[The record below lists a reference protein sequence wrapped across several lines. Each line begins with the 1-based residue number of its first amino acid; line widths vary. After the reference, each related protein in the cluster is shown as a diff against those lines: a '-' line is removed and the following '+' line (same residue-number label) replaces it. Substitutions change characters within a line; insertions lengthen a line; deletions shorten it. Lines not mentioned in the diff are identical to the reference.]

1 MMPRLV
7 FRPEARAEVREAR
20 AWYEAQSPGLG
31 LEFARAVEAVLAT
44 ISRTPA
50 FYPVVDGAT
59 RRALLRRFPYQII
72 YEATA
77 NELLVIACFH
87 HRRDPQIWRR
97 RR

>member
-1 MMPRLV
+1 MTPRVV

-20 AWYEAQSPGLG
+20 EWYEAQSPGLG
-31 LEFARAVEAVLAT
+31 LEFARAVEAVVAT

-50 FYPVVDGAT
+50 FYPAVEGAT

-77 NELLVIACFH
+77 EEIVVIACFH
-87 HRRDPQIWRR
+87 HRRDPQVWRMR
-97 RR
+97 R